1 MLGRSLKNRLYVFTG
16 NDQLSLLVEI
26 DQPGNPRSPLKVL
39 GQTDTSPIADVSLPR
54 LLTTAGS
61 LRGNLAVVLPLH
73 FFETVSVSLPAIPDG
88 AIAQALPYQ
97 LAKLLPRPI
106 SDYIYDWQVT
116 ERLRDSLQLTV
127 YLYNA
132 KDFEKIKAS
141 LPSGRI
147 EVKYLEA
154 DIFAACALLEKEQRL
169 STDHASLIVLIWQD
183 NISLAVYDH
192 NRLALVRT
200 IQVTQP
206 SFASEDAPLTQP
218 ESTTKQAGIAQTND
232 TPLTAATSV
241 PLTDISE
248 SEILLDLNAGD
259 SLPSPD
265 PTAAAANTVASDDDT
280 ELIMAG
286 WDIFNPGADD
296 NEPHSPLAPSSK
308 TGTTVKYPRK
318 NYCRQV
324 VLEIMRTRDYYVSVM
339 KGRPINQI
347 YLGSNDDLRQELK
360 ADNVEFLGLDLL
372 PLYEEKDLNAES
384 FPSLLRALTLGVGI
398 R

>member
-16 NDQLSLLVEI
+16 NDQLSLLVEV
-26 DQPGNPRSPLKVL
+26 DQPGNSRSSLKVL
-39 GQTDTSPIADVSLPR
+39 GRTDTSPIADVSLPR
-54 LLTTAGS
+54 LLTTAGP

-73 FFETVSVSLPAIPDG
+73 FFETVSVSLPAIPDS

-97 LAKLLPRPI
+97 LTKLLPRPI

-116 ERLRDSLQLTV
+116 ERLRDSLQLMV

-132 KDFEKIKAS
+132 KDFEKIKAA
-141 LPSGRI
+141 LPSGRL

-154 DIFAACALLEKEQRL
+154 DVFAACALLEKEQRL

-200 IQVTQP
+200 IQLAQP
-206 SFASEDAPLTQP
+206 PPASADATFNQS
-218 ESTTKQAGIAQTND
+218 ETSTTQAQIAQTA
-232 TPLTAATSV
+232 TPLKASSTA
-241 PLTDISE
+241 PLM
-248 SEILLDLNAGD
+248 D
-259 SLPSPD
+259 SLKSSSPD
-265 PTAAAANTVASDDDT
+265 QITDDSTASLSPTAGAANAISSDDDT

-286 WDIFNPGADD
+286 WDIFNPDAGD
-296 NEPHSPLAPSSK
+296 NEFQFASAPSPK
-308 TGTTVKYPRK
+308 TDYTAGDIRK

-324 VLEIMRTRDYYVSVM
+324 VLEIMRTRDYYISVM

-347 YLGSNDDLRQELK
+347 YLGSNDGLRQELK

-372 PLYEEKDLNAES
+372 PLCGENDPDSES
-384 FPSLLRALTLGVGI
+384 FPSLLRALTLGAGI